1 MKFNVGDKVKYVYN
15 IPFMGE
21 TRLLKRVTGI
31 VTGYYWGT
39 PRSCDHVVMVDWTTM
54 DGQKFRW
61 NMPDNYV
68 KSLEANEISILS

>member
-1 MKFNVGDKVKYVYN
+1 
-15 IPFMGE
+15 
-21 TRLLKRVTGI
+21 
-31 VTGYYWGT
+31 
-39 PRSCDHVVMVDWTTM
+39 MVDWTTM